1 MNKKIVTL
9 AALLSLGLAACG
21 PTDSTSSSSPVDTG
35 NSGDNTSEVKPQ
47 TTYTAVTI
55 NNKDDMQ
62 DPWYMPGAPM
72 REMSITAKISD
83 TENGNIMQMIS
94 DGIMTITSSDPTVAN
109 VMGINVQPLKA
120 GKTTITVTVKNP
132 SGTISDSMELN
143 ILADTFT
150 TGAPKVVDPEAGKQY
165 RLGALTTFF
174 NYWVYAT
181 GGMSGYYLGTNTNFA
196 QAMLVEPEQV
206 LDKDGK
212 AVENQW
218 YLKIGATPD
227 VSNKGMYLAAIQDGK
242 YVNPKIATPEQ
253 KSIWTYDT
261 EEKTFAT
268 AVGDKDYYLG
278 ADDDNKT
285 LNVVSEDDIDGGY
298 YFKAS
303 LLDWDANGTVP
314 SITSPKI
321 DAGEVTEIA
330 TLADQKEEDRNYKK
344 LYRVTGILEDKDP
357 TDAYANAYL
366 TDPKTGKSLQIY
378 GMAES
383 RDAIVADGEAII
395 FTNPQ
400 HGTVAPIK
408 DIPNG
413 AEVTLDIVR
422 CVGYS
427 NYTAVIVD
435 YKTTVKEA
443 EYDVKLATP
452 TNGTATLEKTKAAYG
467 DTITVTATPNEG
479 FEVDNVSV
487 KTAYGTVTATKGED
501 GKYSF
506 PATCVNNVSVFFK
519 VIDTTDYTKGA
530 ATAVAPEEGKFFK
543 FGLYQQN
550 LKKNIYLT
558 GAMDGYYFETT
569 EDFKE
574 AAYVV
579 AEANGTNW
587 NLKLVSG
594 KADGNN
600 KYIAGAVS
608 GTHNNIIFQDD
619 PFAWTWDANGK
630 YFHASIADGVDVYIG
645 NYGTFDTL
653 SLSTLDHLTGDD
665 TNLASLFVWDET
677 ISTEVES
684 INLTASKDSG
694 YVGEKITLTAT
705 LSPATAIGDVTYA
718 ITSGADS
725 GTIKD
730 NVLTITA
737 AGTIK
742 VQATS
747 GTVKSNEVTITA
759 LDDGLVRT
767 TYNFADMEKGEQY
780 VGETRQLDSTM
791 KMTTNDRTH
800 INGELRLY
808 APSGESAAGSA
819 IFEST
824 VTIKKMVINAGNN
837 EDTLVVETSTDGTA
851 YATAQSITTTKAY
864 KDYEVELTA
873 DNVKFVRI
881 SSTNKQIRVPY
892 ITFAT
897 VKAAA

>member
-21 PTDSTSSSSPVDTG
+21 PTKSTSSSSPVDTG
-35 NSGDNTSEVKPQ
+35 DTGDSTSEVKPQ

-83 TENGNIMQMIS
+83 TENGNVMQMIS
-94 DGIMTITSSDPTVAN
+94 DGVMTITSSDPTVASI
-109 VMGINVQPLKA
+109 MGINVKPLKA

-132 SGTISDSMELN
+132 SGTISDSMELD
-143 ILADTFT
+143 ILADTFA
-150 TGAPKVVDPEAGKQY
+150 TGAPKVVDPEAGKEY
-165 RLGALTTFF
+165 RLGALSTYF

-181 GGMSGYYLGTNTNFA
+181 GAMSSYYLGTNTNFA

-206 LDKDGK
+206 KDDKGTVV
-212 AVENQW
+212 ANQW
-218 YLKIGATPD
+218 YLKISATPD
-227 VSNKGMYLAAIQDGK
+227 VSNKGMYLAAIKDGN
-242 YVNPKIATPEQ
+242 YVNPKIATPDQ
-253 KSIWTYDT
+253 KSIWTYDVD
-261 EEKTFAT
+261 EKTFAT
-268 AVGDKDYYLG
+268 AVGGKNYYLG

-285 LNVVSEDDIDGGY
+285 LNVVSENDIDGGF

-303 LLDWDANGTVP
+303 LLEWDENGTAP
-314 SITSPKI
+314 TITAPKI
-321 DAGEVTEIA
+321 DAGEAIEIA
-330 TLADQKEEDRNYKK
+330 TLADQKEEDRDYKK

-435 YKTTVKEA
+435 YETAVKDA
-443 EYDVKLATP
+443 EYDVNLATP
-452 TNGTATLEKTKAAYG
+452 TNGTATLDKTKAAYG
-467 DTITVTATPNEG
+467 DTITITATPNDG
-479 FEVDNVSV
+479 FEVDNVSI
-487 KTAYGTVTATKGED
+487 KNAYGTVTATKGED
-501 GKYSF
+501 GKYTF

-519 VIDTTDYTKGA
+519 VKDTTDYTKGA

-543 FGLYQQN
+543 FGLYQQKLEKN
-550 LKKNIYLT
+550 LYLT
-558 GAMDGYYFETT
+558 GAMDGFYFETT

-574 AAYVV
+574 AAYVT

-600 KYIAGAVS
+600 KYIAGVVS
-608 GTHNNIIFQDD
+608 GTHNNIVFQDD
-619 PFAWTWDANGK
+619 AFAWTWDADGK
-630 YFHASIADGVDVYIG
+630 YFHASIADGTDVYIG

-653 SLSTLDHLTGDD
+653 SLSTLDHLTGAD
-665 TNLASLFVWDET
+665 TNLASLYIWDESIKT
-677 ISTEVES
+677 DVES
-684 INLTASKDSG
+684 INLTASKTSA
-694 YVGEKITLTAT
+694 YVGEKVTLTAT
-705 LSPATAIGDVTYA
+705 LAPETAIGDVAYSV
-718 ITSGADS
+718 TSGGEF
-725 GTIKD
+725 GTLAG

-747 GTVKSNEVTITA
+747 GSVKSNEVTITA

-767 TYNFADMEKGEQY
+767 TYTFAEMEKGTQY
-780 VGETRQLDSTM
+780 VGETRQLNDTL
-791 KMTTNDRTH
+791 KMTTNNRTH
-800 INGELRLY
+800 ITDELRLY
-808 APSGESAAGSA
+808 APSGDSASGNA

-824 VTIKKMVINAGNN
+824 VAIKKMVINAGNN
-837 EDTLVVETSTDGTA
+837 PDTLVVETSTDGTA
-851 YATAQSITTTKAY
+851 YTTAQSITTTKNY
-864 KDYEVELTA
+864 TDYEVELTA

-881 SSTNKQIRVPY
+881 SSTAKQIRIPY

-897 VKAAA
+897 VKAA